1 MRAYITGSRAYG
13 TPREDSDIDLVI
25 ACGTSDLFAL
35 WAVVEHTKLMFGRLN
50 LVAFNVDIPEEAA
63 RYERWLSVHNSLVA
77 RRPVTKEEAIAA
89 FREADAE
96 SAYLEKDSD
105 ARLQK

>member
-25 ACGTSDLFAL
+25 ACGSNDLFEL
-35 WAVVEHTKLMFGRLN
+35 WESVDHVRLMFGKLN
-50 LVAFNVDIPEEAA
+50 LVAFNVDVPEEAA
-63 RYERWLSVHNSLVA
+63 RYERWLAVHKSLVA
-77 RRPVTKEEAIAA
+77 RKPVTKEQAIAA

-96 SAYLEKDSD
+96 GTYLKEQLK
-105 ARLQK
+105 